1 MKNKHIWF
9 FLIGSIAISGSL
21 SFYYQWLIGEENY
34 FDFMQFVIVPITVT
48 LPFSV
53 VYYSYFINR
62 VNLIIVIIAAFYVFL
77 IGIKTIYIPNFV
89 NSESKIIEDVFQ
101 AVNIIVWIF
110 LAIVYILNIN
120 KLNKKH

>member
-9 FLIGSIAISGSL
+9 FLIGSITISCCL
-21 SFYYQWLIGEENY
+21 SFYYQWIIGEDNY

-53 VYYSYFINR
+53 VYYSYFINS
-62 VNLIIVIIAAFYVFL
+62 VNLVIIFIAAFYVFL

-101 AVNIIVWIF
+101 AVNIVIWVF
-110 LAIVYILNIN
+110 LAIVYIFNII
-120 KLNKKH
+120 KLNRKH